1 MMAVRTR
8 ERRIID
14 EMCMDDDKMCEIAT
28 LLRNIF
34 TTEELENMGLN
45 CFRFLSTEA
54 GDILLS
60 FLAYR
65 LGWVKIDIISVTNL
79 LSIEGNAIPMLLKQV
94 TE

>member
-14 EMCMDDDKMCEIAT
+14 EICMDDDKMCEIAT

-45 CFRFLSTEA
+45 CFRFLSTE
-54 GDILLS
+54 GTL
-60 FLAYR
+60 Y
-65 LGWVKIDIISVTNL
+65 
-79 LSIEGNAIPMLLKQV
+79 
-94 TE
+94 